1 VITTER
7 NLFRISKTDEL
18 LIDSAIDNAKKGNVK
33 HNERRIEM
41 LKEWFRKQNTD
52 YITKSLQ
59 ENKWFFCQ
67 RSFDSEVLEVI
78 IAGETILKE
87 REEEI

>member
-1 VITTER
+1 MITTET
-7 NLFRISKTDEL
+7 NLFRISETDEL
-18 LIDSAIDNAKKGNVK
+18 LIDSAIENAKKGNVK
-33 HNERRIEM
+33 HNKARVEI

-59 ENKWFFCQ
+59 EDKWFFCQ

-78 IAGETILKE
+78 IAGEEILEE
-87 REEEI
+87 RSGE

>member
-1 VITTER
+1 MVTTEV
-7 NLFRISKTDEL
+7 NLFRISDEDEL
-18 LIDSAIDNAKKGNVK
+18 LIETAIDNLKKGNIK
-33 HNERRIEM
+33 HDKHRIEL
-41 LKEWFRKQNTD
+41 LKEWFKKQKTD

-78 IAGETILKE
+78 VAGEEILEE
-87 REEEI
+87 RSGE